1 MASKELVEQLEKQ
14 LETINKYKDT
24 ELISRRDDW
33 GPITFDI
40 AAQDIETAR
49 SIAADLLSM
58 PLLHLTDE
66 AAQNIVAHVPTVS
79 SCLNEIDKFKIE
91 GDAPQH
97 RDLIAHNLKAAVLG
111 LHTASSQWIPYLA
124 YKRGDVSENI
134 RQLQDAVATANAR
147 LDEARAYTEAKHA
160 EIDRIALSAREASG
174 RAGVGTFNQEFHQEA
189 NRLAFAS
196 RSWLKCVV
204 GLACVTIVAAIGSF
218 FWPSLP
224 DDASGWT
231 TLRHVVTKV
240 SVVAMLFAG
249 TVWCGRIY
257 RALAH
262 QCSVNKHRAL
272 SLTTFQAFVE
282 ATPDAGTRDAV
293 LLAATKSI
301 FGNVPTGFVDE
312 RGAVQDTS
320 VSVLDIGK
328 SAGKAAPTRRAP
340 PPPAE

>member
-1 MASKELVEQLEKQ
+1 MASLELIEQLAKQ
-14 LETINKYKDT
+14 LETINEYKDT

-49 SIAADLLSM
+49 SIAADLSSM
-58 PLLHLTDE
+58 PLVHLTDG
-66 AAQNIVAHVPTVS
+66 AAQNIMAHVPRIS
-79 SCLNEIDKFKIE
+79 SNLRKIDEFKIE
-91 GDAPQH
+91 GDARQH
-97 RDLIAHNLKAAVLG
+97 RDTIVNNLKAAVLE
-111 LHTASSQWIPYLA
+111 LHTASSRWIPYLA

-134 RQLQDAVATANAR
+134 RQLQDALAAANAQ
-147 LDEARAYTEAKHA
+147 LDEAEAYTEAKQA

-174 RAGVGTFNQEFHQEA
+174 RAGVGTFNREFHKEA
-189 NRLAFAS
+189 DRLAAIS
-196 RSWLKCVV
+196 RKWLKCVV
-204 GLACVTIVAAIGSF
+204 GLACVTIGAAIGSF
-218 FWPSLP
+218 FLPALP
-224 DDASGWT
+224 DDPSDWEA
-231 TLRHVVTKV
+231 LRHVVTKV
-240 SVVAMLFAG
+240 SVVAMLFTG
-249 TVWCGRIY
+249 TIWCGRIY

-312 RGAVQDTS
+312 RGAIQDTS

-328 SAGKAAPTRRAP
+328 SAGKAVPTRQAT